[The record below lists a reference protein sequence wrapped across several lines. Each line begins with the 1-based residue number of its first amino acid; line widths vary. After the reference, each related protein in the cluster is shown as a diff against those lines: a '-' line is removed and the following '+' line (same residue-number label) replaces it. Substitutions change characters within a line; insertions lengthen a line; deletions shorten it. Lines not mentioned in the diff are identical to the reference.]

1 MVRTE
6 SALTHEILFLI
17 IIIIDYSNIKFKVL
31 ISAERPGVN
40 GLMMS
45 GIFFSRTL
53 QFCEVKRIFQAFQF
67 FLELTIFLKG
77 LVHTSFKINI

>member
-45 GIFFSRTL
+45 GIFLVELCNFAKL
-53 QFCEVKRIFQAFQF
+53 KQF
-67 FLELTIFLKG
+67 FKLFN
-77 LVHTSFKINI
+77 FF